1 MLGNDLWSRE
11 VAELVKV
18 WETPCKYHAMINDDA
33 MMLRVNE
40 MYAEREVRT
49 WTSIDL
55 QDKDVA

>member
-1 MLGNDLWSRE
+1 
-11 VAELVKV
+11 
-18 WETPCKYHAMINDDA
+18 MINDDA

-40 MYAEREVRT
+40 MYAERDVRT